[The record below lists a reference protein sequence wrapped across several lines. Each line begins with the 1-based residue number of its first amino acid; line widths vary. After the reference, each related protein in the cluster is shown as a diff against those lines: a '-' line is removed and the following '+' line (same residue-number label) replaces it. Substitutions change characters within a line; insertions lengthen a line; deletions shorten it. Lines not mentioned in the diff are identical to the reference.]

1 MANMKLL
8 TFLLATMLVAH
19 YIQEHDHSDETVTI
33 SLHDLEHVYE
43 ELFKKIHC
51 DEKETVANCTV
62 CLESLVGVSEEIH
75 TLKEW
80 NEASVR
86 ALYALLDIGPSA
98 TCLPVN

>member
-8 TFLLATMLVAH
+8 TFLLATMLVGTGGYYNLPDNAFHSAAH

-62 CLESLVGVSEEIH
+62 VSRGGGSQFSLGSRI
-75 TLKEW
+75 
-80 NEASVR
+80 
-86 ALYALLDIGPSA
+86 
-98 TCLPVN
+98 